1 MDPPPKQMGSSPI
14 KLTRT
19 AGVLF
24 PLIFL
29 ITWPFST
36 VLKKYSSTVSQNAVL
51 SFLNHIFVQQL
62 GYLFFSIAF
71 LSYVVFY
78 IDNKPMRVRNFGVLL
93 FKYAIIT
100 IMGMLFHGGFFKFL
114 LVELVN
120 RFTGGHCSDQSITMA
135 KCRQSPEYEWVDGV
149 DISSHYY
156 FLLSLVLLLLNNQF
170 CAARA
175 TDTVSQVAP
184 PSKMILFSQLAVLY
198 LSFFLMSI
206 WVFEFIITSL
216 FFHTPPERLFGLIGV
231 PAALFTISLSRKL
244 LPVEDDGDT

>member
-14 KLTRT
+14 RLTRT

-29 ITWPFST
+29 ITCPFST

-51 SFLNHIFVQQL
+51 SFLNYIFVQQL
-62 GYLFFSIAF
+62 GYLFFTIAF

-78 IDNKPMRVRNFGVLL
+78 IDNKPMRAGNIGVLL
-93 FKYAIIT
+93 FKYAVIT
-100 IMGMLFHGGFFKFL
+100 IIGMLFHGGFFKFS

-120 RFTGGHCSDQSITMA
+120 KFSGGHCSDHSITMA

-156 FLLSLVLLLLNNQF
+156 FLSSSVLMLLNNQL

-175 TDTVSQVAP
+175 TDTVSQTAP
-184 PSKMILFSQLAVLY
+184 PPKTIRFSQLAVLY
-198 LSFFLMSI
+198 LSFILMSI

-216 FFHTPPERLFGLIGV
+216 FFHTPTERLFGLIGV
-231 PAALFTISLSRKL
+231 PAALLTISLSRKL
-244 LPVEDDGDT
+244 LPGEDDGDT